1 MIRYDRKT
9 KCYTDGKG
17 NYVHASV
24 LRTYAK
30 TNLGLGKDRG
40 RLSRDTIGAYFLDVF
55 NVRMKSHE
63 SCINLGIAVI
73 VTGKQ
78 IGRAHV

>member
-1 MIRYDRKT
+1 MIRFDRKT

-55 NVRMKSHE
+55 NVADE
-63 SCINLGIAVI
+63 VA
-73 VTGKQ
+73 
-78 IGRAHV
+78 